1 VLQDPSSQL
10 LNATV
15 AEEIAFAATNLGADP
30 AAVERATAC
39 WSRAL
44 GLEADLG
51 RDPRTLSAG
60 RQQMVLLAAALAASP
75 RLLCADEATAHL
87 DREARSRVRSVI
99 AGEVGRGLTVIWAT
113 QDAEELAVAGRV
125 LPVGPTVSGPPA
137 TVSPA
142 GGRRSGAEGA
152 FATVQIS
159 TDGPVTGPR
168 VMASRPI
175 EFVVP
180 KCGVTAL
187 LGPNASGKSLVL
199 AALAGLE
206 APGQVT
212 IRWEGPTE
220 PPPII
225 ALQYPELQVF
235 EESVGDEL
243 VFAAVSRGV
252 PRAKALDQ
260 ARQALRNL
268 EIESEAMV
276 RRRTWTLSTG
286 EKRLIEVVGALIAP
300 ACLVLLDEPTAGL
313 DAKRRE
319 ALSRLTARRAEGVPV
334 VVATQDHEWVETLE
348 AQIQRLGA

>member
-1 VLQDPSSQL
+1 
-10 LNATV
+10 
-15 AEEIAFAATNLGADP
+15 
-30 AAVERATAC
+30 
-39 WSRAL
+39 
-44 GLEADLG
+44 
-51 RDPRTLSAG
+51 
-60 RQQMVLLAAALAASP
+60 
-75 RLLCADEATAHL
+75 
-87 DREARSRVRSVI
+87 
-99 AGEVGRGLTVIWAT
+99 
-113 QDAEELAVAGRV
+113 
-125 LPVGPTVSGPPA
+125 
-137 TVSPA
+137 
-142 GGRRSGAEGA
+142 
-152 FATVQIS
+152 
-159 TDGPVTGPR
+159 
-168 VMASRPI
+168 
-175 EFVVP
+175 
-180 KCGVTAL
+180 
-187 LGPNASGKSLVL
+187 
-199 AALAGLE
+199 
-206 APGQVT
+206 
-212 IRWEGPTE
+212 
-220 PPPII
+220 
-225 ALQYPELQVF
+225 VF